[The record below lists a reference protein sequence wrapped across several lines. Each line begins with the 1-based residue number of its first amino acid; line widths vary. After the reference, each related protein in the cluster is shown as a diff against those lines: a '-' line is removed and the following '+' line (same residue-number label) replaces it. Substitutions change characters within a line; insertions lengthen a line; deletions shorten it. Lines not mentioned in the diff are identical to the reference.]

1 MLYKRMLRICGI
13 KLSKIY
19 VYCLIQYF
27 PIDVLQ

>member
-1 MLYKRMLRICGI
+1 MLYKRMLRICDI

-19 VYCLIQYF
+19 VYCLKQYF